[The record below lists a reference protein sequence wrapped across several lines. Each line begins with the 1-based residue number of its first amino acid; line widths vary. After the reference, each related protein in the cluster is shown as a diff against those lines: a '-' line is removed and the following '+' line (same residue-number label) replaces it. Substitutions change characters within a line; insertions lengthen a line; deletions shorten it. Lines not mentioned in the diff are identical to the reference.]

1 MLEFLS
7 IVSVGYMCV
16 GLLYSYIIDKVVVR
30 IGRIDIIVLTLTPLS
45 LYVSFCFYVYMTYHI
60 HDLFRLLLLATIIL
74 PLIFILS
81 ASTEQMIEESSPFYV
96 EREF

>member
-7 IVSVGYMCV
+7 IVSVGYMCL

-30 IGRIDIIVLTLTPLS
+30 VGRIDIIVLTLTPLS
-45 LYVSFCFYVYMTYHI
+45 LYVSFCFYVYMTCHI

-81 ASTEQMIEESSPFYV
+81 ASTEQMIEERSPFYV

>member
-7 IVSVGYMCV
+7 IVSVGYMCL

-30 IGRIDIIVLTLTPLS
+30 ICRIDIIVLTLTPLS
-45 LYVSFCFYVYMTYHI
+45 LYLSFCFYVYMTYHI